1 MKHKNTKLKKLSL
14 ALMLSL
20 SINESLADDSTN
32 ACGALLC
39 LAGGVTS
46 GECASYVA
54 EYFNIFDV
62 NPAKMLTK
70 RLNFLKLCDTNTPPP
85 ANLPTEVANAMNPSD
100 PEFDRY
106 MNEIVPN
113 MSEDCSKENLN
124 RIEEKKALI
133 NGSYLKFFRINPNPT
148 HSCKLLLSSKYSN
161 KEITYTCA
169 SKDFYTQTDWFNGYT
184 KTYIPYNEYM
194 ALSEDKRASEKKEVE
209 ISLSE
214 YKNLP
219 NELKKALSEYKNG
232 KEVKRYYRIDTLY
245 FQKNFIDKDCWE
257 VEDKITG

>member
-14 ALMLSL
+14 ALILSL
-20 SINESLADDSTN
+20 SFSKEALANTN

-148 HSCKLLLSSKYSN
+148 HSCNLLLSSKYSN
-161 KEITYTCA
+161 KEITYTCT

-214 YKNLP
+214 YKN
-219 NELKKALSEYKNG
+219 G
-232 KEVKRYYRIDTLY
+232 KEAKRYYRIDTLY

-257 VEDKITG
+257 VRDKIS